1 MAIKKKATIT
11 LLLLLV
17 LNMMCFA
24 QAWQTKAIKRIENTE
39 KSFYFTFID
48 SSSAYIQK
56 QNVSYIVTLPSN
68 NVQIGYLYEGG
79 TSRIITV
86 QSNILTQPV
95 ISSNTALADTLNYW
109 LGFPSTGGGSGGIE
123 SIVAGTNIAVDATD
137 PLNPIVSATGS
148 TPQSAINVT
157 YNELYDLYS
166 NSQLVPLQ
174 YYKITDFQT
183 IYDQPDFNS
192 DGTPKTTVETK
203 SGAQEHLL
211 LMATSPNTFAEN
223 VFSEEYPNDKIK
235 YDITFTSTEV
245 MNAPAKGRISERI
258 DDNFNRADYDFRA
271 VLFKRYESSTGS
283 GIYSEWKDNGEASQ
297 EFFTFNS
304 GAYYNEIGSFF
315 DYSAVINLPFRT
327 PNIVFMDIALNN
339 KFSDANYNQT
349 WFDVTASN
357 ILGGAVSDITSL
369 GSMAYTYIGGSS
381 TGLKFLGT
389 STDNWIGE
397 RATNCIFGNDFNNNS
412 IWDQLLN
419 VTFGS
424 GFVRNI
430 QYGILSNSTF
440 GNNFTDGVIYGLTDS
455 IIAGDNCFKVTL
467 KSSLDITMGDNV
479 KGVDF
484 GGTKHLSTDN
494 DLSNIKNIVFS
505 GGIDGSTWTNYITP
519 TNNPEFYTPATKTVM
534 LGTDGN
540 VYSRYFNGTTDVS
553 TIIN

>member
-166 NSQLVPLQ
+166 NSQLVPLA

-183 IYDQPDFNS
+183 IYNQT
-192 DGTPKTTVETK
+192 GTGDLKTSSVEELIVQASSTTT
-203 SGAQEHLL
+203 LF
-211 LMATSPNTFAEN
+211 PNAIS
-223 VFSEEYPNDKIK
+223 SEFPTDEIV
-235 YDITFTSTEV
+235 YDITYTNTYITSDS
-245 MNAPAKGRISERI
+245 AKGKIIFRKNLNGVSAP
-258 DDNFNRADYDFRA
+258 FDFRK
-271 VLFKRYESSTGS
+271 VLMY
-283 GIYSEWKDNGEASQ
+283 
-297 EFFTFNS
+297 
-304 GAYYNEIGSFF
+304 
-315 DYSAVINLPFRT
+315 
-327 PNIVFMDIALNN
+327 
-339 KFSDANYNQT
+339 DA
-349 WFDVTASN
+349 
-357 ILGGAVSDITSL
+357 
-369 GSMAYTYIGGSS
+369 
-381 TGLKFLGT
+381 
-389 STDNWIGE
+389 
-397 RATNCIFGNDFNNNS
+397 R
-412 IWDQLLN
+412 
-419 VTFGS
+419 
-424 GFVRNI
+424 
-430 QYGILSNSTF
+430 
-440 GNNFTDGVIYGLTDS
+440 
-455 IIAGDNCFKVTL
+455 
-467 KSSLDITMGDNV
+467 SSLCSDDCMGLLRHQN
-479 KGVDF
+479 
-484 GGTKHLSTDN
+484 
-494 DLSNIKNIVFS
+494 
-505 GGIDGSTWTNYITP
+505 
-519 TNNPEFYTPATKTVM
+519 
-534 LGTDGN
+534 
-540 VYSRYFNGTTDVS
+540 
-553 TIIN
+553 